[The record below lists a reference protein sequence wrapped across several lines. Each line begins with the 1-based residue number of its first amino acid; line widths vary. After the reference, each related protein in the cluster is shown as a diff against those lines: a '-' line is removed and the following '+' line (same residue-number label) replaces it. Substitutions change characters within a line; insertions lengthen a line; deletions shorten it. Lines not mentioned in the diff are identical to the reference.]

1 LQLIY
6 QLRRQN
12 ATVSTTRDAGLFLLL
27 SFLWGTSFMAIKL
40 GLEFIPPVLFAAVRY
55 DVTAVLLLGYA
66 AVTAGDWRPRSRTDW
81 LPVLV
86 GATLII
92 ALYNA
97 FLFIG
102 QQGVTSGVA
111 AIVIAMNP
119 IIATGFSWV
128 LLPQERLGG
137 TETVGLL
144 LGFLGVGLVAFPES
158 GGPLAADLV
167 APAFVLLA
175 AACVALGSVVVQ
187 RVDSEMGTETMV
199 AWSTALG
206 ALLLHAM
213 SAGLRPESV
222 SDVALTPAAIVTVV
236 YLAVFASAV
245 GYIIYFELLD
255 RLGAIDITLVSY
267 TVPVFAALSGWLVL
281 GESLDFAA
289 VAGFVVIFAGFLLLK
304 QATIRDRIATHRNTN
319 ATDRQ

>member
-1 LQLIY
+1 M
-6 QLRRQN
+6 
-12 ATVSTTRDAGLFLLL
+12 STTRDGGLFLLL

-40 GLEFIPPVLFAAVRY
+40 GLEFMPPVLFAAVRY
-55 DVTAVLLLGYA
+55 DVTAVLMLGYVA
-66 AVTAGDWRPRSRTDW
+66 ATTGEWRPRSRADW
-81 LPVLV
+81 LVVGV
-86 GATLII
+86 GAALII

-111 AIVIAMNP
+111 AILIAMNP
-119 IIATGFSWV
+119 ILATGFSRV

-137 TETVGLL
+137 IETVGLL
-144 LGFLGVGLVAFPES
+144 LGFLGVGLVAWPES
-158 GGPLAADLV
+158 AGPLAADLL

-187 RVDSEMGTETMV
+187 RVDSDIGTEGMV

-213 SAGLRPESV
+213 SAGLPAESV
-222 SDVALTPAAIVTVV
+222 GDVAVTPVAIISVA

-245 GYIIYFELLD
+245 GYVIYFELLD
-255 RLGAIDITLVSY
+255 RLGAIEINLVSY
-267 TVPVFAALSGWLVL
+267 AVPVFAALSGWLVL
-281 GESLDFAA
+281 DESLDIAA
-289 VAGFVVIFAGFLLLK
+289 IAGFVVIFVGFLLLK
-304 QATIRDRIATHRNTN
+304 QSTIRDRVWVDRETN
-319 ATDRQ
+319 ATDLSE

>member
-1 LQLIY
+1 
-6 QLRRQN
+6 
-12 ATVSTTRDAGLFLLL
+12 VSTTRDGGLFLLL

-40 GLEFIPPVLFAAVRY
+40 GLESLPPVLFAAVRY
-55 DVTAVLLLGYA
+55 DVTAVLLFGYVA
-66 AVTAGDWRPRSRTDW
+66 ATTGEWRPRSRADW
-81 LPVLV
+81 LTVLV

-111 AIVIAMNP
+111 AILIAMNP
-119 IIATGFSWV
+119 ILATGFSRV

-137 TETVGLL
+137 IETVGLL
-144 LGFLGVGLVAFPES
+144 LGFLGVGLVARPES
-158 GGPLAADLV
+158 TGSIAADLV

-175 AACVALGSVVVQ
+175 AACVALGSVLVQ
-187 RVDSEMGTETMV
+187 RVDSDIGTEGMV

-206 ALLLHAM
+206 ALLLHAL
-213 SAGLRPESV
+213 SVGLPSESIA
-222 SDVALTPAAIVTVV
+222 DVTVTPASVAAVV

-245 GYIIYFELLD
+245 GYVVYFDLLD
-255 RLGAIDITLVSY
+255 RLGAIEINLVSY
-267 TVPVFAALSGWLVL
+267 AVPVFAAISGWLVL
-281 GESLDFAA
+281 DESLDVAA

-304 QATIRDRIATHRNTN
+304 QAMIRDRVR
-319 ATDRQ
+319 

>member
-1 LQLIY
+1 M
-6 QLRRQN
+6 
-12 ATVSTTRDAGLFLLL
+12 STTRDAGFFLLL

-55 DVTAVLLLGYA
+55 DVTAVLMLGYVA
-66 AVTAGDWRPRSRTDW
+66 TTTGEWRPRSRADW
-81 LPVLV
+81 LTVSV

-111 AIVIAMNP
+111 AILIAMNP
-119 IIATGFSWV
+119 ILATGFSRI

-137 TETVGLL
+137 LETVGLL
-144 LGFLGVGLVAFPES
+144 LGFLGVGLVARPES
-158 GGPLAADLV
+158 TGSLAADLL

-187 RVDSEMGTETMV
+187 RVDSDIGTEGMV

-206 ALLLHAM
+206 ALLLHAL
-213 SAGLRPESV
+213 SVGLPSESV
-222 SDVALTPAAIVTVV
+222 ADVTVTPAAIAAVV

-245 GYIIYFELLD
+245 GYVVYFDLLD
-255 RLGAIDITLVSY
+255 RLGAIEINLVSY
-267 TVPVFAALSGWLVL
+267 AVPVFAALSGWLVL
-281 GESLDFAA
+281 DESVTASAL
-289 VAGFVVIFAGFLLLK
+289 AGFGVIFAGFVLLK
-304 QATIRDRIATHRNTN
+304 QATIRERLAAR
-319 ATDRQ
+319 